1 MAAYAF
7 FDDYAARYAAD
18 PADKKRIEVLLGD
31 ASDLIESM
39 QPSGTASAS
48 LLTSTACAMVYRAMA
63 CAGMGGISQY
73 SEGAAGMTASVTYA
87 DPYGGLKLLPQEKD
101 ALGIG
106 GGCVGFCDLTGG
118 AR

>member
-1 MAAYAF
+1 
-7 FDDYAARYAAD
+7 
-18 PADKKRIEVLLGD
+18 
-31 ASDLIESM
+31 
-39 QPSGTASAS
+39 
-48 LLTSTACAMVYRAMA
+48 
-63 CAGMGGISQY
+63 MGGISQY

-106 GGCVGFCDLTGG
+106 GGCIGFCDLTGG